1 MKPATDT
8 EREKDMANLV
18 ILTGN
23 LGNDPEIRYTANGTP
38 VANFRMATNEVY
50 NDKQGVRQEKT
61 EWHRIVV
68 WGKMAEACGEYLSK
82 GRQVHIQGKLQTR
95 SWKDKDNVTRYTT
108 EIIAQRVEFLG
119 GARQQSNQQQAKQHE
134 VPEASLPSAS
144 EEAQLLLNE
153 EAPF

>member
-8 EREKDMANLV
+8 EREKNMSNLA

-23 LGNDPEIRYTANGTP
+23 LGNDPEIRYTQTGTP

-68 WGKMAEACGEYLSK
+68 WGRMAEVCGEYLSK
-82 GRQVHIQGKLQTR
+82 GRQVYVEGRIQTR
-95 SWKDKDNVTRYTT
+95 QWKDRENNTRYTT
-108 EIIAQRVEFLG
+108 EIVAKKVEFLG
-119 GARQQSNQQQAKQHE
+119 GARQQSNQQQAKEHE
-134 VPEASLPSAS
+134 VPEASLP
-144 EEAQLLLNE
+144 EVNDEAQLLLNE
-153 EAPF
+153 TPF